1 MSIPAAASLDAVP
14 QEVLEQVA
22 FFLGTDTFLGPPSA
36 LVPLLSTNNRIHSSL
51 SITYNCHLYA
61 RIFAYKFDLSPAI
74 RRLGSHR
81 ITPLAL
87 SEELRRRCFYLNRI
101 RSRIDSIVIQY
112 SMTKDEEEER
122 NESLRAILWIAYL
135 MMLENDGKNRQ
146 QLRDYAHIG
155 EWLRDYWFD
164 DRGAS
169 LANISMKS
177 DRWPANTEQTALAMW
192 LFWFLLDIGRLPL
205 LLSLTCI
212 IEVYNI

>member
-1 MSIPAAASLDAVP
+1 
-14 QEVLEQVA
+14 
-22 FFLGTDTFLGPPSA
+22 
-36 LVPLLSTNNRIHSSL
+36 
-51 SITYNCHLYA
+51 
-61 RIFAYKFDLSPAI
+61 
-74 RRLGSHR
+74 
-81 ITPLAL
+81 
-87 SEELRRRCFYLNRI
+87 
-101 RSRIDSIVIQY
+101 
-112 SMTKDEEEER
+112 MTKDEEEER